1 MRGRRGRDEGG
12 RDVTFRLFSAFP
24 PSSFPRIDKST
35 EGRYTMDWDKLL
47 YWISLQI
54 EYSESR
60 LDELAKMR
68 AIVEGLIENDE
79 NAEKKQN
86 ICADNG
92 DIAAFAAPRL

>member
-1 MRGRRGRDEGG
+1 MRGGEMSLF
-12 RDVTFRLFSAFP
+12 VCFRLSPPRLSPAFSKKGDD
-24 PSSFPRIDKST
+24 I
-35 EGRYTMDWDKLL
+35 MDWNKLL

-60 LDELAKMR
+60 LDELSQMR

-86 ICADNG
+86 ICAVSD
-92 DIAAFAAPRL
+92 DIAALAAPRL

>member
-1 MRGRRGRDEGG
+1 
-12 RDVTFRLFSAFP
+12 
-24 PSSFPRIDKST
+24 
-35 EGRYTMDWDKLL
+35 MDWDKLL

-60 LDELAKMR
+60 LDELEQMR

-79 NAEKKQN
+79 NAEEKQN
-86 ICADNG
+86 ICADSG

>member
-1 MRGRRGRDEGG
+1 
-12 RDVTFRLFSAFP
+12 
-24 PSSFPRIDKST
+24 
-35 EGRYTMDWDKLL
+35 MDWDKLL

-60 LDELAKMR
+60 LDELAQMR

-79 NAEKKQN
+79 NDENAEKKQN
-86 ICADNG
+86 ICTDSG

>member
-1 MRGRRGRDEGG
+1 
-12 RDVTFRLFSAFP
+12 
-24 PSSFPRIDKST
+24 
-35 EGRYTMDWDKLL
+35 MDWDKLL

-60 LDELAKMR
+60 LDELAQMR

-86 ICADNG
+86 ICTEND

>member
-1 MRGRRGRDEGG
+1 MRGGE
-12 RDVTFRLFSAFP
+12 V
-24 PSSFPRIDKST
+24 SSFVCFLLSPPRLSPALINQQKGGYD
-35 EGRYTMDWDKLL
+35 MDWDKLL

-60 LDELAKMR
+60 LDELAQMR

-86 ICADNG
+86 ICTDSD

>member
-1 MRGRRGRDEGG
+1 
-12 RDVTFRLFSAFP
+12 
-24 PSSFPRIDKST
+24 
-35 EGRYTMDWDKLL
+35 MDWDKLL

-60 LDELAKMR
+60 LDELAQMR
-68 AIVEGLIENDE
+68 AIVEGLIEDEE

-86 ICADNG
+86 ICTDSG

>member
-1 MRGRRGRDEGG
+1 MSLF
-12 RDVTFRLFSAFP
+12 VCFRLYPPRLSPAFSKKGDD
-24 PSSFPRIDKST
+24 I
-35 EGRYTMDWDKLL
+35 MDWDKLL

-60 LDELAKMR
+60 LDELAQMR

-79 NAEKKQN
+79 NAENAEKKQN
-86 ICADNG
+86 ICADSG

>member
-1 MRGRRGRDEGG
+1 MRGGEMSLF
-12 RDVTFRLFSAFP
+12 VYFRLSP
-24 PSSFPRIDKST
+24 PRLSPALINQQK
-35 EGRYTMDWDKLL
+35 GGNIMDWDKLL

-60 LDELAKMR
+60 LDELAQMR

-86 ICADNG
+86 ICADSG